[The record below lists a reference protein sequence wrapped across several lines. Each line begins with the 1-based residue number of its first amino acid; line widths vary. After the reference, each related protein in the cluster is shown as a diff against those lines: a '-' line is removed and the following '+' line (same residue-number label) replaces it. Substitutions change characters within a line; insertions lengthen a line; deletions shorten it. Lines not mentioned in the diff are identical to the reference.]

1 MLAILKGET
10 AETGITLDERQNGET
25 NPISHNQLAING
37 LRLGR
42 GRRPR
47 RRRTGWEQRT
57 RHAAGA
63 LADGCCPAGVVITA
77 CGSRLTEPNDQ
88 TKPIS
93 HNLY

>member
-47 RRRTGWEQRT
+47 RETHRVG
-57 RHAAGA
+57 AANQ
-63 LADGCCPAGVVITA
+63 A
-77 CGSRLTEPNDQ
+77 CGGSACRWLLPCGGCHHGLRFTANGTQ
-88 TKPIS
+88 
-93 HNLY
+93 